1 MQLRARG
8 EIAARRPGDRRIAE
22 GAPQQNLAQPGN
34 LRNVAR
40 DARLV
45 ARSGEPFSLVSA
57 RRHVA
62 LIRSRSPSSKR

>member
-8 EIAARRPGDRRIAE
+8 EIAARRPGGRRIAE

-45 ARSGEPFSLVSA
+45 ARSGKPFSLVSP
-57 RRHVA
+57 RRQVA